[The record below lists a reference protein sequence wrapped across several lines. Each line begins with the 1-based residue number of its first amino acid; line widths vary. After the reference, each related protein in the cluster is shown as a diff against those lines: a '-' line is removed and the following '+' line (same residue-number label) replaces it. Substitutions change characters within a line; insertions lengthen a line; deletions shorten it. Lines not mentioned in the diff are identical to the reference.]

1 MADKV
6 KPVFESQF
14 AKHDRISKNVGD
26 GMRDLYTSRIDDDG
40 NVELIKS
47 GQEDLYAAIQ
57 SHKDSCDIHIL
68 LARYA
73 NGDEM
78 ALSKV
83 QGVYGDFTQMPKTYA
98 ELLNTV
104 IAGENLFN
112 SLPKEVREKFDHSLE
127 KFMIAMDDMPS
138 FLQKIGGDPA
148 PVDPAPVD
156 PAPVVKKEVEKDV
169 S

>member
-1 MADKV
+1 MFRTMFEPSKRVSKV
-6 KPVFESQF
+6 
-14 AKHDRISKNVGD
+14 VGD
-26 GMRDLYTSRIDDDG
+26 GMRKLYTSHIADDG
-40 NVELIKS
+40 TVELMES
-47 GQEDLYAAIQ
+47 GQEDLYASIQ

-138 FLQKIGGDPA
+138 FLSKIGVEKIDVQDPE
-148 PVDPAPVD
+148 P
-156 PAPVVKKEVEKDV
+156 VKKLSGDEISKEVNV
-169 S
+169 SES

>member
-1 MADKV
+1 MFRTM
-6 KPVFESQF
+6 FEPSE
-14 AKHDRISKNVGD
+14 RVSKNVGN
-26 GMRDLYTSRIDDDG
+26 GMRKLYSSRIADDG
-40 NVELIKS
+40 TVELIES

-138 FLQKIGGDPA
+138 FLAKIGGDAAPA
-148 PVDPAPVD
+148 DPAPAD